1 MPVKTIFTDDNNNEM
16 DFYINDKGKLFISVG
31 AAGEDINYSGFI
43 TLDKE
48 DVNLLIKKLVDI
60 EKEMDA

>member
-1 MPVKTIFTDDNNNEM
+1 MPVKTVFTDNDNNEM
-16 DFYINDKGKLFISVG
+16 DLYINDKGKLYISVG
-31 AAGEDINYSGFI
+31 ASGEDIHYSGFI

-48 DVNLLIKKLVDI
+48 DVNVLIKKLVDI